1 MELSNEKP
9 TNGEL
14 EIMIKNTDKN
24 LNEFRAETKES
35 LREINKKMDSFI
47 ECAEDRFASKWVEKA
62 VWGGCAVIITGVIV
76 AVLNLII
83 K

>member
-24 LNEFRAETKES
+24 LQEFRAETKES
-35 LREINKKMDSFI
+35 IKELGTQISDFIKCADNKY
-47 ECAEDRFASKWVEKA
+47 ASKTTEK
-62 VWGGCAVIITGVIV
+62 IV
-76 AVLNLII
+76 YSMIGAICLAVLGGLLSLII